1 MLGILLLS
9 GMVLLVRLF
18 VCIGP
23 EAASFGLYFPSFS
36 LQQMTSSA
44 SSRKLLRIPEKNL
57 LSMNLVSAPI

>member
-9 GMVLLVRLF
+9 VMVLLVRLF

-36 LQQMTSSA
+36 LQQKTSSA
-44 SSRKLLRIPEKNL
+44 SSRKLLRIPEKHL
-57 LSMNLVSAPI
+57 LSINLVSALI